1 MSWPGLAKPCAA
13 ASFSAVGETGALLK
27 GMRQLGD
34 PSADAVIDELART
47 QQIRAVSHV
56 LRHLVENDQ
65 PVPDDLPP
73 SLARWLET
81 SGEMPAW
88 ADHERLERGCT
99 VVVEHGPQ
107 VCVALGTASLPY
119 CYAGYPGVKV
129 LTFSRRLDH
138 DAVRRVGETAQFVL
152 GVMAPGSLHR
162 GGRGIRKIQKVRL
175 LHAAIRHLV
184 STSGRWDTEA
194 DGVPICQEDL
204 AGTLMSFTWI
214 VIDALRKLGVRVDAG
229 EAEDYY
235 YRWRAVGEMMGIDPT
250 VIPNDL
256 TGAREL
262 TEAIAR
268 QNHRRSPE
276 GIEMTR
282 ALFDLHTASLPIGFA
297 GAAPALTRYLL
308 GDEMCAMLELPRTRW
323 DTGLCWQAGV
333 GRALDRVQSA
343 RGPLGSLT
351 KMVGAGMLNQRVIDM
366 AGGRSA
372 SFSIPVPAELQRR
385 WAASGIFPTVD
396 QELIQL
402 ARAESA

>member
-1 MSWPGLAKPCAA
+1 MGD
-13 ASFSAVGETGALLK
+13 TGALP
-27 GMRQLGD
+27 GAMRHLGD
-34 PSADAVIDELART
+34 PSADAVVRELART
-47 QQIRAVSHV
+47 QQIRGVSRV

-65 PVPDDLPP
+65 PVPTDLPA
-73 SLARWLET
+73 SLARWFET
-81 SGEMPAW
+81 SGAVPSW
-88 ADHERLERGCT
+88 VDPDRLERGCT

-107 VCVALGTASLPY
+107 VCVALATASLVY

-152 GVMAPGSLHR
+152 AVMAPGSLHP
-162 GGRGIRKIQKVRL
+162 GGRAIRKVQKVRL
-175 LHAAIRHLV
+175 LHAALRHLV
-184 STSGRWDTEA
+184 STSGRWDAET

-204 AGTLMSFTWI
+204 AGTLMSFSWI
-214 VIDALRKLGVRVDAG
+214 VVDALRKLGVRVG
-229 EAEDYY
+229 EQQAEDYH
-235 YRWRAVGEMMGIDPT
+235 YRWRAIGEMLGVDPRI
-250 VIPNDL
+250 IPVDL

-262 TEAIAR
+262 TGAIAR
-268 QNHRRSPE
+268 RNHRRSDE

-282 ALFDLHTASLPIGFA
+282 ALFELHANSLPSGFG

-308 GDEMCAMLELPRTRW
+308 GDEVCALVDLPRTRW

-343 RGPLGSLT
+343 RGPVGSLT
-351 KMVGAGMLNQRVIDM
+351 KMVGAGMLNQRVIEM

-372 SFSIPVPAELQRR
+372 SFSIPVPSELQRR
-385 WAASGIFPTVD
+385 WAASGIFPSID

>member
-1 MSWPGLAKPCAA
+1 
-13 ASFSAVGETGALLK
+13 VGDTGALLN
-27 GMRQLGD
+27 GMRHIGD
-34 PSADAVIDELART
+34 LTADTVVEELART
-47 QQIRAVSHV
+47 QQIRTVSHI
-56 LRHLVENDQ
+56 LRNLVDNDQ
-65 PVPDDLPP
+65 PLPADLPL
-73 SLARWLET
+73 SLAQWLET
-81 SGEMPAW
+81 SGEVPGW
-88 ADHERLERGCT
+88 ADREQLERGCRM
-99 VVVEHGPQ
+99 VVEHGPQ
-107 VCVALGTASLPY
+107 VCVALATASLVY

-152 GVMAPGSLHR
+152 SVMSPGSLEP

-184 STSGRWDTEA
+184 STSGRWDAEA

-214 VIDALRKLGVRVDAG
+214 VVDALRKLGVRVDDR

-235 YRWRAVGEMMGIDPT
+235 YRWRVIAEMMGIAAPA
-250 VIPNDL
+250 IPANL
-256 TGAREL
+256 ALAREL

-268 QNHRRSPE
+268 RNHRRSPE

-282 ALFDLHTASLPIGFA
+282 ALFEVHTASLPVGFG
-297 GAAPALTRYLL
+297 GAAPALTRFLL
-308 GDEMCAMLELPRTRW
+308 GDELAALVDLPRTRW

-372 SFSIPVPAELQRR
+372 SFSIPVPPELGRR
-385 WAASGIFPTVD
+385 WAASGIFPSFD

>member
-1 MSWPGLAKPCAA
+1 
-13 ASFSAVGETGALLK
+13 
-27 GMRQLGD
+27 MRQVGD
-34 PSADAVIDELART
+34 HSADAVIDELART
-47 QQIRAVSHV
+47 QQIRGVSHV
-56 LRHLVENDQ
+56 LRHLVDNDQ
-65 PVPDDLPP
+65 PVPTDLPA
-73 SLARWLET
+73 SLMAWLKS
-81 SGEMPAW
+81 SGEVPAW
-88 ADHERLERGCT
+88 ADPDRLERGCT

-107 VCVALGTASLPY
+107 VCVALATASLVY

-152 GVMAPGSLHR
+152 AVMAPGSLHA

-184 STSGRWDTEA
+184 SASGRWDPEA

-204 AGTLMSFTWI
+204 SGTLMSFTWI
-214 VIDALRKLGVRVDAG
+214 VIDALRKLGVRVDDR

-235 YRWRAVGEMMGIDPT
+235 YRWRVIAEMMGIAPSA
-250 VIPNDL
+250 IPVDL
-256 TGAREL
+256 HQAREL
-262 TEAIAR
+262 TEYIAGR
-268 QNHRRSPE
+268 NHRRSPE

-282 ALFDLHTASLPIGFA
+282 ALFELHTASLPAGFS

-308 GDEMCAMLELPRTRW
+308 GDEMCALVDLPRTRW

-351 KMVGAGMLNQRVIDM
+351 KMVGAGMLNQRVIEM

-385 WAASGIFPTVD
+385 WAASGIFPSID
-396 QELIQL
+396 EELIQL

>member
-1 MSWPGLAKPCAA
+1 
-13 ASFSAVGETGALLK
+13 
-27 GMRQLGD
+27 MRQVGD
-34 PSADAVIDELART
+34 PSADAVVDELART
-47 QQIRAVSHV
+47 QQIRGVSRI
-56 LRHLVENDQ
+56 LRHLVDNDQ
-65 PVPDDLPP
+65 PLPDELPL
-73 SLARWLET
+73 SLAGWFET
-81 SGEMPAW
+81 SGEVPAW
-88 ADHERLERGCT
+88 AHRERLERGSAL
-99 VVVEHGPQ
+99 VVEHGPQ
-107 VCVALGTASLPY
+107 VCVALATASLVY

-152 GVMAPGSLHR
+152 AVTAPGSLDK

-184 STSGRWDTEA
+184 TTSGRWNSQA

-214 VIDALRKLGVRVDAG
+214 VVDALRKRGVRVDDG

-235 YRWRAVGEMMGIDPT
+235 YRWRVIGEMLGIAPAA
-250 VIPNDL
+250 IPADL
-256 TGAREL
+256 SGAREL
-262 TEAIAR
+262 TEEIAR
-268 QNHRRSPE
+268 RNHRRSPE

-282 ALFDLHTASLPIGFA
+282 ALFELHTASLPLGFG
-297 GAAPALTRYLL
+297 GAAPALTRFLL
-308 GDEMCAMLELPRTRW
+308 GDEVAALVDLPRTRW

-343 RGPLGSLT
+343 RGPIGSLS

-372 SFSIPVPAELQRR
+372 SFSIPVPDELQRR